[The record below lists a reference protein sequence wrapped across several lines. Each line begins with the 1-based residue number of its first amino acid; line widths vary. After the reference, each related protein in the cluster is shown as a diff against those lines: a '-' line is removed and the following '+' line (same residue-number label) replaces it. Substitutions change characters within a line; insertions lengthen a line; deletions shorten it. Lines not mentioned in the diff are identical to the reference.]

1 MCGSSYRGVSI
12 MKKKKRGKLGVRLF
26 WGLILFAIMITL
38 LITIVTSFWVWGSE
52 VADLSTM
59 VVGFAR
65 VASTFIKSDTIE
77 KYYKEGTTDEYYD
90 EVQVFLT
97 SQAESF
103 GLEYYYIFVPE
114 ENRIVYIWDSGNK
127 AHVSA
132 LGDTEPYDSPR
143 EKEII
148 MGEYSGN
155 PTGTATYSSVYDKYG
170 DLLTAYYPI
179 LKDNNEPVAMVGV
192 DINKDEFVDK
202 LVSLFCIIVI
212 SVSIVTIIMMIIFY
226 IGISRGL
233 VHPIRTLH
241 RATTELITNLGDDPE
256 KAKEFHVDVHTNDE
270 LEDLADAFTQMDH
283 DLKDYVVRLEKV
295 TREKEKIS
303 AELNVAAEIQEDMLP
318 RTFPP
323 FPDHHEFEIYA
334 SMDPA
339 REVGGD
345 FYDFFL
351 IDEDH
356 LCLVIAD
363 VSDKGVPASLFMV
376 ISKTLLQLRAMM
388 GGTTSEIFY
397 DVNNRLCDGNDA
409 ELFVTVWMAIV
420 DLKTGKGIVSN
431 AGHEHPVLRRKGGSF
446 ELIQYKHGPA
456 LAVMPNVKFE
466 EHTFEL
472 HPGDTLFVYTDGA
485 VEASNL
491 EKKLFGTGR
500 LVDTLNTV
508 ENTDPKQMISSVS
521 KAIEEF
527 VGTAPQFDDT
537 TMLAFSYY
545 GPEGNSEENAG

>member
-1 MCGSSYRGVSI
+1 
-12 MKKKKRGKLGVRLF
+12 MKTKKRKKIGIRLF
-26 WGLILFAIMITL
+26 WGLILFAISITV

-52 VADLSTM
+52 VEELSSM
-59 VVGFAR
+59 VVGFAK
-65 VASTFIKSDTIE
+65 VASTFIKSETIE

-90 EVQVFLT
+90 EVQSFLT
-97 SQAESF
+97 SQADNF

-114 ENRIVYIWDSGNK
+114 EDRIVYIWDSGNK
-127 AHVSA
+127 ENVAV
-132 LGDTEPYDSPR
+132 LGDTEPYDS
-143 EKEII
+143 EKEKNIV
-148 MGEYSGN
+148 MAEYCSTPSGS
-155 PTGTATYSSVYDKYG
+155 ATYTSSYTKYG
-170 DLLTAYYPI
+170 DLMTAYYPV
-179 LKDNNEPVAMVGV
+179 LDEKNEPVAMVGV
-192 DINKDEFVDK
+192 DINEDELIEK
-202 LVSLFCIIVI
+202 LMTLFSVIVI
-212 SVSIVTIIMMIIFY
+212 SVSIVTMIAMIIYY
-226 IGISRGL
+226 ITISRGL
-233 VHPIRTLH
+233 IRPIKILH
-241 RATTELITNLGDDPE
+241 SATKEMVNHLEDDPSTS
-256 KAKEFHVDVHTNDE
+256 KEFHVDIHNNDE

-303 AELNVAAEIQEDMLP
+303 AELNVAAQIQEDMLP

-323 FPDHHEFEIYA
+323 FPEHQEFEIYA

-351 IDEDH
+351 IDDDH

-376 ISKTLLQLRAMM
+376 ISKTLLQQRAMM
-388 GGTTSEIFY
+388 GGTTSEIFC

-409 ELFVTVWMAIV
+409 ELFVTVWMAII

-431 AGHEHPVLRRKGGSF
+431 GGHEHPVLRRKDGNF
-446 ELIQYKHGPA
+446 ELIEYKHGPA

-466 EHTFEL
+466 EHSFEL

-491 EKKLFGTGR
+491 QKELFGTKR

-508 ENTDPKQMISSVS
+508 ENTDPKQMIYAVS
-521 KAIEEF
+521 QAIDEF
-527 VGTAPQFDDT
+527 VGSAPQFDDT

-545 GPEGNSEENAG
+545 GPKEDHDETAV